1 MCERDKRKGDCT
13 LHVFTHTHTTCTHTL
28 TACSLRHGRHGG
40 LTHIRLEH
48 RAGPGPRTRYH
59 GSLSPHKPRPPP
71 PSEFI
76 SKKEVFYAV
85 MAQSLETWFTLSLTL
100 YYVVTSPPFTTS
112 SSPPLLLWAA
122 ENASHSS
129 MQIRDAAGV
138 KGRRGPTPSA
148 AGLHR
153 PRSRNDGTNL
163 ELRSSE
169 TWGECDSINLHNYFH
184 KPIL

>member
-13 LHVFTHTHTTCTHTL
+13 LHVYTHTHTHIL

-76 SKKEVFYAV
+76 SKQRSFYAV

-100 YYVVTSPPFTTS
+100 YYVVTSPPLLHLLHLLLLPS
-112 SSPPLLLWAA
+112 SSSSCERLKMPLIPLCRLGTLLGSKG
-122 ENASHSS
+122 EGVRHS
-129 MQIRDAAGV
+129 QPLVYI
-138 KGRRGPTPSA
+138 GPDHEMMALS
-148 AGLHR
+148 
-153 PRSRNDGTNL
+153 
-163 ELRSSE
+163 
-169 TWGECDSINLHNYFH
+169 
-184 KPIL
+184 

>member
-76 SKKEVFYAV
+76 SKKEVFYAE

-112 SSPPLLLWAA
+112 SSPPSSCERLKMPLIPLCRLGTLLGSKG
-122 ENASHSS
+122 E
-129 MQIRDAAGV
+129 GV
-138 KGRRGPTPSA
+138 RHPQPLVYIGPDHEMMAPT
-148 AGLHR
+148 
-153 PRSRNDGTNL
+153 
-163 ELRSSE
+163 
-169 TWGECDSINLHNYFH
+169 
-184 KPIL
+184 